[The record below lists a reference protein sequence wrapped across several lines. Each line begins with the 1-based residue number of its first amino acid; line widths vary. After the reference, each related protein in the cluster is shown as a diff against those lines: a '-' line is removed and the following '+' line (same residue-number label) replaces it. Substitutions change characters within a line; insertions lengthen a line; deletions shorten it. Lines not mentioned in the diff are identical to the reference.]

1 MNSIEMELGIS
12 ICIPV
17 YNGATTI
24 ADTIINL
31 LKLNYNNFEIV
42 INDNKSTDNTLEII
56 KKFKSKKI
64 KIYENNKHVSCGEN
78 IFLSAMRSINEIIVF
93 QCADD
98 LFDNGYLKKI
108 NEIYSTYPEVKSIS
122 RNYFWFN
129 ENNISPVRIK
139 TYCNSNKIINKKSSL
154 KDQIMLVETFDNISG
169 ISVKKKY
176 FINLKITKFS
186 FIESASF
193 MLKFLNFS
201 NIYLISELLVGIRI
215 HQNNAS
221 KQTITYRKPAILLWR
236 YIFKKCL
243 KNRYLANILFVNS
256 YGKQFESLVQSRLF
270 FGYKRLIK
278 EIIVFVK
285 INKIN
290 LLNFKFLFYVLL
302 TILTP
307 RIFLI
312 FLSRIYKKIFNI
324 IMKNKLSFNKF
335 EF

>member
-1 MNSIEMELGIS
+1 
-12 ICIPV
+12 
-17 YNGATTI
+17 
-24 ADTIINL
+24 
-31 LKLNYNNFEIV
+31 
-42 INDNKSTDNTLEII
+42 
-56 KKFKSKKI
+56 
-64 KIYENNKHVSCGEN
+64 
-78 IFLSAMRSINEIIVF
+78 MRSINEIIVF

-108 NEIYSTYPEVKSIS
+108 NEIYSMYPEVKSIS

-176 FINLKITKFS
+176 FINLKITKFP

-201 NIYLISELLVGIRI
+201 NIYLISDLLVGIRI
-215 HQNNAS
+215 HQSSS
-221 KQTITYRKPAILLWR
+221 KQAIVYRKSTILLWR

-256 YGKQFESLVQSRLF
+256 YGKQFESLVQSRCF
-270 FGYKRLIK
+270 SGYKALIR
-278 EIIVFVK
+278 EIIVFLK
-285 INKIN
+285 IDKMH
-290 LLNFKFLFYVLL
+290 LLNCKLLFYVLL
-302 TILTP
+302 TLLTP
-307 RIFLI
+307 KPLLI
-312 FLSRIYKKIFNI
+312 FFNRCYKKFSNRLILNRFNF
-324 IMKNKLSFNKF
+324 KKF
-335 EF
+335 QF